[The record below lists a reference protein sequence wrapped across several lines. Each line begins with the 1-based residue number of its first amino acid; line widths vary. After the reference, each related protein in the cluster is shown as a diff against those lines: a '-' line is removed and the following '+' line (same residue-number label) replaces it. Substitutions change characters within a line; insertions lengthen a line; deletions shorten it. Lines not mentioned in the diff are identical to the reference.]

1 MRVWIILLAA
11 LAMPAAAQEADEAVS
26 VTLEE
31 AIAISLARHPD
42 VESARTAADGLQGQI
57 REVRSQALPSV
68 DLFADATR
76 SRDPSLLNASGL
88 DKFPEELRNAL
99 VPEAVNL
106 YDYGISVRQP
116 VYTAGRVGTAL
127 RLASVEAEG
136 ALTDI
141 DRAEQDLALEVV
153 RAFYAL
159 LGTERYLTQVVETQ
173 QQRELHADMARTRF
187 ENGVATEVDVL
198 RSEVTVANGRPE
210 VVAAENAIRQA
221 RAQLNYYLVRRVDFP
236 TQVSGE
242 FQESSWDEWDLE
254 VLMQEAERRRP
265 DLLRLRIAE
274 QSAAT
279 QLDLARAENRMS
291 VDFNAAYGLVARQPK
306 NLMDRLYSRWN
317 LGLTFTLPIFDGFER
332 SGLVWQATANQRA
345 ARLQREKTE
354 QQIRLGIQQ
363 GLDDLRAT
371 QETVAAARANIEQA
385 ERVLEM
391 TQANYQFGA
400 ATTLDIVDAQTA
412 LSEARTN
419 LLRGLHDYSVAR
431 ANVLWTVGREPWQ

>member
-1 MRVWIILLAA
+1 
-11 LAMPAAAQEADEAVS
+11 
-26 VTLEE
+26 
-31 AIAISLARHPD
+31 
-42 VESARTAADGLQGQI
+42 
-57 REVRSQALPSV
+57 
-68 DLFADATR
+68 
-76 SRDPSLLNASGL
+76 
-88 DKFPEELRNAL
+88 
-99 VPEAVNL
+99 
-106 YDYGISVRQP
+106 
-116 VYTAGRVGTAL
+116 
-127 RLASVEAEG
+127 
-136 ALTDI
+136 
-141 DRAEQDLALEVV
+141 
-153 RAFYAL
+153 
-159 LGTERYLTQVVETQ
+159 
-173 QQRELHADMARTRF
+173 
-187 ENGVATEVDVL
+187 
-198 RSEVTVANGRPE
+198 VANGRPE

>member
-1 MRVWIILLAA
+1 MRFWTVLLV
-11 LAMPAAAQEADEAVS
+11 AVS
-26 VTLEE
+26 LPASAQVGTEPETVTLEE
-31 AIAISLARHPD
+31 AVAIALARHPD
-42 VESARTAADGLQGQI
+42 VETARTAAEGLQGRI
-57 REVRSQALPSV
+57 REVRAQALPEV

-99 VPEAVNL
+99 VPEPVNL
-106 YDYGISVRQP
+106 YDYGVRVSQP

-153 RAFYAL
+153 KAFYAL
-159 LGTERYLTQVVETQ
+159 LGTERYRTQVMETQ
-173 QQRELHADMARTRF
+173 EQRELHAEMARTRF

-198 RSEVTVANGRPE
+198 RSEVAVANGMPE
-210 VVAAENAIRQA
+210 VVRAENAIRQA
-221 RAQLNYYLVRRVDFP
+221 RAQLNYYLVRPVDFP

-242 FQESSWDEWDLE
+242 FQESQWEELDLE
-254 VLMQEAERRRP
+254 ALMLDAERRRP
-265 DLLRLRIAE
+265 DLLRMRIAE

-279 QLDLARAENRMS
+279 QLELAKAENRMS
-291 VDFNAAYGLVARQPK
+291 VDFNAAYGLVAREPR
-306 NLMDRLYSRWN
+306 NLLDRLYSRWN
-317 LGLTFTLPIFDGFER
+317 VGLSFTLPIFDGFQR
-332 SGLVWQATANQRA
+332 SGMIWQATANQRT
-345 ARLQREKTE
+345 ARLEREKAE
-354 QQIRLGIQQ
+354 QQVRLGIQQ
-363 GLDDLRAT
+363 GLDELRAT

-431 ANVLWTVGREPWQ
+431 ANLLWTVGREPWQ